1 MTILFSLLLPLLLI
15 QQPVNHL
22 QPDSVQSQAQAI
34 LQQGLRAESEGNPVE
49 ALSRWERGRLLL
61 QKPSLEIGRQYIRLA
76 TEEGADSLY
85 RRATGM
91 YLWGISAERVE
102 PNRAALGEEIAFLEP
117 LATDSELR
125 SWRAN
130 LERGD
135 PLIFRQLTGF
145 WKKMDPTLST
155 EHNERLVEHWERI
168 AYARKNFDRGQRTA
182 FGTDERGE
190 VYLRYGEPDLVKN
203 GVLQYHSSL
212 AKSIIVDIIQTGLR
226 DPNAYRRLDSPI
238 KNYPNSFAREAQNHH
253 LSPEYEIW
261 VYRVL
266 NPDSEDHTIF
276 TFGSNAETGNFERV
290 TSVEDFIPNEA
301 FSMGARQII
310 SVSGIRGHET
320 INQFSALK
328 NIRVGIVL
336 QMMYYDQLSTVDAF
350 FGNMYEDIASR
361 VNDRSSISPS
371 LGEEMKTRSQ
381 MELTERRLR
390 SPRDRSESAE
400 AMRDIPVDAYSY
412 RMLGEDGRP
421 YLAVFIQS
429 SPQESYLVDYL
440 YNYDSTPVSELE
452 QLSSSQREEARRQ
465 RANYRLVHHA
475 RSFGPSWAQVDES
488 TKEAEISVRS
498 GETSGSYHLV
508 PNTVEGARLLA
519 GAELHN
525 SDRGSEFQGTAPS
538 FPREI
543 RGSGTVQLD
552 QPPPLSDDPAAL
564 EMGDL
569 ILGYG
574 LDESAEAASSPGG
587 RFPFTVAHDGRIP
600 AGEPLVL
607 HVQAYHLR
615 QNAED
620 RTDFSLTYEVLKPN
634 TSLRWLR
641 GDYSTSLEVT
651 LNEQTLTPRYRQ
663 NLQIETRE
671 LEPGDYLLR
680 LAVTDK
686 RSGQTE
692 EREIEFRVTGG

>member
-1 MTILFSLLLPLLLI
+1 MLSLLLPLLLL
-15 QQPVNHL
+15 QQPVNHQ
-22 QPDSVQSQAQAI
+22 QPDSVQSQAQAL
-34 LQQGLRAESEGNPVE
+34 LQQGLRAESEGDPGE
-49 ALSRWERGRLLL
+49 ALSRWERGRRLL
-61 QKPSLEIGRQYIRLA
+61 QTPSLEIGRQYIRLV

-85 RRATGM
+85 ESASGM
-91 YLWGISAERVE
+91 YLWGLSADRVE
-102 PNRAALGEEIAFLEP
+102 PNRAALEEEIAFLEP
-117 LATDSELR
+117 LAADSELQN
-125 SWRAN
+125 WRAS

-135 PLIFRQLTGF
+135 PLIYRQLTGF

-168 AYARKNFDRGQRTA
+168 AYARKNFDKGQRTA

-203 GVLQYHSSL
+203 GILQYHSSL
-212 AKSIIVDIIQTGLR
+212 AKSTIVDIIQTGMM
-226 DPNAYRRLDSPI
+226 DPTEYRRLDSPI
-238 KNYPNSFAREAQNHH
+238 KNYPNTFAREAQNHH

-261 VYRVL
+261 VYRDL

-290 TSVEDFIPNEA
+290 TSIEDFIPSEA

-310 SVSGIRGHET
+310 SISGIRGYET
-320 INQFSALK
+320 LNQFPALK
-328 NIRVGIVL
+328 NIRVGVVL
-336 QMMYYDQLSTVDAF
+336 QMMYYDQLSTVDGF
-350 FGNMYEDIASR
+350 FGEMAQDISSR
-361 VNDRSSISPS
+361 LNDRGTISAS
-371 LGEEMKTRSQ
+371 LGEEMKTRSR

-400 AMRDIPVDAYSY
+400 AMRDIPVGAYSY
-412 RMLGEDGRP
+412 RMLGENGRP
-421 YLAVFIQS
+421 CLAVFIQS
-429 SPQESYLVDYL
+429 SPQEAYLVDYL

-452 QLSSSQREEARRQ
+452 QLSSSQREDARRQ
-465 RANYRLVHHA
+465 RSNYRLIHHA
-475 RSFGPSWAQVDES
+475 RSFGPSWAPVEES
-488 TKEAEISVRS
+488 TKKAEITVRS

-508 PNTVEGARLLA
+508 PNTAGGARLLA

-525 SDRGSEFQGTAPS
+525 SDRKSEFQGTAPS

-552 QPPPLSDDPAAL
+552 QPEPLNDDPETL
-564 EMGDL
+564 EVGDL

-574 LDESAEAASSPGG
+574 LDESAESVSSPGG
-587 RFPFTVAHDGRIP
+587 RFPFTVAHDGRVP

-615 QNAED
+615 QNAEG
-620 RTDFSLTYEVLKPN
+620 RTDFTLAYEVLEPN

-686 RSGQTE
+686 GSGQTK
-692 EREIEFRVTGG
+692 EREIEFRITGG